1 MGLHTPFHRDEPHP
15 DVVDHLVV
23 TLMVGMQELYTFPDS
38 ILLPPAGQE
47 NETTWSVCGRVVR
60 VPGKAAYPVQ
70 PGRPPPA

>member
-1 MGLHTPFHRDEPHP
+1 MRLHTLYRRVEPHP
-15 DVVDHLVV
+15 DGVDHPVI
-23 TLMVGMQELYTFPDS
+23 TLTVGIQTLYTFPDS

-60 VPGKAAYPVQ
+60 VPGKAASPVQ